1 MAQLSIVSC
10 IENVP
15 GRKSE
20 MFLLRKIR
28 VTAEENERL
37 KAWKAANSNF
47 ICFCLSKIYLSV
59 V

>member
-1 MAQLSIVSC
+1 
-10 IENVP
+10 
-15 GRKSE
+15 

-37 KAWKAANSNF
+37 KTWKAASSYF